1 MFDEVLNMSVLY
13 LNTEKF
19 GTRNVHCFDVLHS
32 EFYNKLLY
40 VNIILGDFKLKTKI
54 QESESKLS
62 RSRTRL

>member
-1 MFDEVLNMSVLY
+1 MFDKVLNMSVLC

-19 GTRNVHCFDVLHS
+19 GTRNVHCLDVLHS

-40 VNIILGDFKLKTKI
+40 VKIILGDFKLKTKI

-62 RSRTRL
+62 QSRTRL